1 MNRKGRHEMP
11 NKPKF
16 KREAVIEAGL
26 SQLRDEGWAGLT
38 PNKVAKRLGASTMP
52 IYSHFPNMTD
62 FKKTLMDRAWK
73 MMEEYALADY
83 TGDPW
88 VDHGIGYILFA
99 RDNGQLFTSMH
110 AEDTVA
116 VQERRYQFWVT
127 ISRDLKDYPQFA
139 DIEPEIVGW
148 IRNLRSFLVYG
159 IAVSVNLGLT
169 PVWEKEEVV
178 KQMVSLCSEI
188 LLDGLYKQK
197 QKLYGAL
204 ELVPVDVRERISN
217 ISLK

>member
-1 MNRKGRHEMP
+1 MP

-16 KREAVIEAGL
+16 KRESIIEAGL
-26 SQLRDEGWAGLT
+26 QQLREEGWDGLT

-52 IYSHFPNMTD
+52 IYSHFPNMAE
-62 FKKTLMDRAWK
+62 FKKALMDTAWK

-88 VDHGIGYILFA
+88 VDHGIGYVLFA
-99 RDNGQLFTSMH
+99 RDNGRLYTSMH
-110 AEDTVA
+110 AEDTEI

-127 ISRDLKDYPQFA
+127 ISKDLKDYPKFNGL
-139 DIEPEIVGW
+139 EPEVVGW
-148 IRNLRSFLVYG
+148 IRNLRTFLSHG

-169 PVWEKEEVV
+169 PIWEKEEVV
-178 KQMVSLCSEI
+178 KQMITLCSEI
-188 LLDGLYKQK
+188 LLDGLSKKKVQ
-197 QKLYGAL
+197 LYDAL
-204 ELVPVDVRERISN
+204 ELVPLSARERISG